1 MVQERPS
8 LRARVS
14 PENRQSNVDRQVNM
28 KPELEIEL
36 LQDKMNVLR
45 EQEITETI
53 QMLRQQQEALRRL
66 EELLVQSG
74 SERA

>member
-45 EQEITETI
+45 EQEITKTI